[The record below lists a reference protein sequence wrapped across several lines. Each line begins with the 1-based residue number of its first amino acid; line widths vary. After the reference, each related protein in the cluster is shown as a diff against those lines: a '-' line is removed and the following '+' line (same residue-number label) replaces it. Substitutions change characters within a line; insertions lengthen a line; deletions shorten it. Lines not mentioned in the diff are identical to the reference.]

1 MLVVAPNFVPGKSS
15 APPTR
20 PVLIDVAMDAS
31 LLNAIA
37 QGTALKKTKTNDRSG
52 VRGAGG
58 VVGKPGEK
66 PAPEK
71 ADESSAR

>member
-1 MLVVAPNFVPGKSS
+1 
-15 APPTR
+15 
-20 PVLIDVAMDAS
+20 MDAS

-71 ADESSAR
+71 ADESTPDLKDFKSQLGALFGGAPPPRPT